1 MLITKEFVQLS
12 RNAADWR
19 GDRERIMQ
27 YPANKRD
34 EKGHQMAEHEHG
46 TMDSKVQEQT
56 FVGFIKV
63 SSYVATVSVVLL
75 IFIGL
80 VNG

>member
-1 MLITKEFVQLS
+1 
-12 RNAADWR
+12 
-19 GDRERIMQ
+19 
-27 YPANKRD
+27 
-34 EKGHQMAEHEHG
+34 MAKHEHG
-46 TMDSKVQEQT
+46 KMDTEVQEKT

-63 SSYVATVSVVLL
+63 SAYIAGASVVLL